1 MLWGAALCAGLAVQW
16 AHAEAAD
23 RQQPLAIE
31 ADHLQYDDA
40 RQISV
45 FTGSV
50 VLTKGSLVI
59 RGGRVEVRQN
69 AQGDALGTVTAA
81 PGQSAS
87 FRQKRDGVQEFI
99 EGEAQTLVFD
109 SRADTLELRGQA
121 QLRRLLGSTLNDQF
135 HGERIVFNNQTR
147 EFTLDA
153 APMPAAP
160 ASAPASALGS
170 PKPRVRAMLTPR
182 AATSGAASAASAP
195 LILRA
200 DPQ

>member
-1 MLWGAALCAGLAVQW
+1 MQW

-59 RGGRVEVRQN
+59 RGGRVELRQN

-81 PGQSAS
+81 PGQLTS

-147 EFTLDA
+147 EFTLE
-153 APMPAAP
+153 AAP
-160 ASAPASALGS
+160 ASAAPASASGVLGS

-182 AATSGAASAASAP
+182 AASSGAAPAASAP